1 MKSASQSI
9 WDRTSRVEWAAARK
23 NYNNGTQIMER
34 TKPPFRADHVGS
46 LIRPDALIKAR
57 EQAEKKEISDAELKP
72 IQQAAIREVV
82 RMQEDLGLK
91 VVTDG
96 EYNRHSWHRD
106 FMLKFA
112 NVQMMPSKLTVK
124 FHSAEGDRL
133 HSPPTMQVTGKLARP
148 AGGGIFVDDF
158 KFLVSI
164 ARATPKITVPSPTV
178 MHFRGGREAIDA
190 KAYPEIAA
198 FYDDL
203 ARLYREE
210 IADLAAAGCRYLQI
224 DEVNLAY
231 LCDPELRK
239 QVANIGEDPGSLP
252 KTYAK
257 LLNDTIRDRPKDMTV
272 CMHLC
277 RGNFAGAWV
286 AEGGY
291 EPIAELVFNEI
302 NVDGYFLEYD
312 SARAGGFEPLRFLP
326 KGKVAVLGLVTTK
339 SGKLETKDELKRR
352 IDEAGKHAPLEQLAL
367 SPQCGFSSGIGGNTM
382 DVDGE
387 IAKLRLV
394 VETAREVWG
403 SA

>member
-1 MKSASQSI
+1 M
-9 WDRTSRVEWAAARK
+9 T
-23 NYNNGTQIMER
+23 ER

-46 LIRPDALIKAR
+46 LIRPEALIKAR
-57 EQAEKKEISDAELKP
+57 EQAEKGEISAAQLKN
-72 IQQAAIREVV
+72 IQQAAIRDVV
-82 RMQEDLGLK
+82 RMQEELGFKL
-91 VVTDG
+91 VTDG

-106 FMLKFA
+106 FMLKFQ
-112 NVQMMPSKLTVK
+112 NVSMIPSKLTVR
-124 FHSAEGDRL
+124 FHSAEGERL

-148 AGGGIFVDDF
+148 NGGGIFVDDF

-164 ARATPKITVPSPTV
+164 ARATPKITLPSPTV

-190 KAYPEIAA
+190 KAYPDIAD

-210 IADLAAAGCRYLQI
+210 IADLAGAGCRYLQL

-231 LCDPELRK
+231 LCDGELRK
-239 QVANIGEDPGSLP
+239 QVANIGEDPATLP
-252 KTYAK
+252 ATYAR
-257 LLNDTIRDRPKDMTV
+257 LLNDTVKDRPPDMTV

-291 EPIAELVFNEI
+291 EPIAELLFNEVG
-302 NVDGYFLEYD
+302 VDGYFLEYD

-326 KGKVAVLGLVTTK
+326 KGKIAVLGLVTTK
-339 SGKLETKDELKRR
+339 SGELESKDALKRR
-352 IDEAGKHAPLEQLAL
+352 IEEATKYAPLEQLAL

-382 DVDGE
+382 DIAGE
-387 IAKLRLV
+387 TAKLHLV

-403 SA
+403 HA

>member
-1 MKSASQSI
+1 
-9 WDRTSRVEWAAARK
+9 
-23 NYNNGTQIMER
+23 MER
-34 TKPPFRADHVGS
+34 SKPPFRADHVGS
-46 LIRPDALIKAR
+46 LIRPDHLIKAR
-57 EQAEKKEISDAELKP
+57 EQAASNEIVAAELSRV
-72 IQQAAIREVV
+72 QQTAIRDVV
-82 RMQEDLGLK
+82 QMQEELGLRL
-91 VVTDG
+91 VTDG
-96 EYNRHSWHRD
+96 EYNRQSWHRD
-106 FMLKFA
+106 FMLKFK
-112 NVQMMPSKLTVK
+112 NVRMIPSKLTVR
-124 FHSAEGDRL
+124 FHTADGVQGN
-133 HSPPTMQVTGKLARP
+133 SPPTLQVTGKLARP

-164 ARATPKITVPSPTV
+164 AHAVPKITIPSPTV

-190 KAYPEIAA
+190 AAYPDIAE

-231 LCDPELRK
+231 LCDPELRR
-239 QVANIGEDPGSLP
+239 QVANIGEDPATLP

-257 LLNDTIRDRPKDMTV
+257 LLNDTIKERPRDMTV

-291 EPIAELVFNEI
+291 EPIAKLLFNEI
-302 NVDGYFLEYD
+302 AVDGYFLEYD

-326 KGKVAVLGLVTTK
+326 KGKTAVLGLLTTK
-339 SGKLETKDELKRR
+339 SGKLEGKDELKRR
-352 IDEAGKHAPLEQLAL
+352 IDEATRYAALEQLCL

-382 DVDGE
+382 DVAAE